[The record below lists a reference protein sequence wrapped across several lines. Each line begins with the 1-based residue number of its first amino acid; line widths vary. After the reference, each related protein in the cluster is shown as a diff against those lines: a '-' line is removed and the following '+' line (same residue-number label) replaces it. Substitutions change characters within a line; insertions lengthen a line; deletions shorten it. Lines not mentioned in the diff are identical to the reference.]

1 MCTNDIDKNLTCV
14 LMKIVA
20 ISLCQTRLGWGF
32 GNYLGHSTLDIFS
45 SEKSNQYFFGL
56 SQIPWSHLVSL
67 GRGFLEHELAWP
79 IGRVNKENQ
88 THKFKAYDSDFNSI
102 PQIISCYIDYI
113 VLTSK
118 LRNSFPMLYIDLL
131 FSFTKS
137 FDFFFNF

>member
-20 ISLCQTRLGWGF
+20 IFLCQTRLGWGF
-32 GNYLGHSTLDIFS
+32 GNYLGHSSLDIFS
-45 SEKSNQYFFGL
+45 SEKSNQYLFLGCL
-56 SQIPWSHLVSL
+56 TQRSHLVDAWLVPL
-67 GRGFLEHELAWP
+67 GLSEHELAWP

-88 THKFKAYDSDFNSI
+88 TPKFKACDSDFNSI

-118 LRNSFPMLYIDLL
+118 LKNSLPMLYIAT
-131 FSFTKS
+131 FS
-137 FDFFFNF
+137 